1 MSITVGT
8 NTYLSVSDA
17 DSYVEDN
24 YVSTDTKY
32 TSWVSLTI
40 ADKEVYLKKA
50 TKKLDRQFLRGI
62 KAVSTQTLE
71 FPRALKSDYR
81 RENFPILNVYMNGDW
96 LVETS
101 VSQRVKDAQVEEA
114 LSMVTSGATANKRAE
129 LQAQGVKSFK
139 LGNLS
144 EDYGSG
150 MTGAVGTTKLLSTE
164 AHELMR
170 YYTLRSVAI

>member
-1 MSITVGT
+1 
-8 NTYLSVSDA
+8 
-17 DSYVEDN
+17 
-24 YVSTDTKY
+24 
-32 TSWVSLTI
+32 
-40 ADKEVYLKKA
+40 
-50 TKKLDRQFLRGI
+50 
-62 KAVSTQTLE
+62 
-71 FPRALKSDYR
+71 
-81 RENFPILNVYMNGDW
+81 MNGDW

-101 VSQRVKDAQVEEA
+101 VSQMVKDAQVEEA

-150 MTGAVGTTKLLSTE
+150 TSGSISSTKLLSTE